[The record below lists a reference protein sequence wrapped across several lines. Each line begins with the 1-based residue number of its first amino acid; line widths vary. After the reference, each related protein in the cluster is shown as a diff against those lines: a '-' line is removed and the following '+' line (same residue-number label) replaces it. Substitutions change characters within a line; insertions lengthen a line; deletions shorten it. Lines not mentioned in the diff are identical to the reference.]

1 MLETDCGTITGLY
14 TMKQC
19 LTFLNEFAYLK
30 VQDRADWS
38 VDFSNNLD
46 KFQIKIGDFEGEK
59 VTNFFKE
66 VCRLKS
72 YGTFK
77 PLFDAY
83 R

>member
-1 MLETDCGTITGLY
+1 MY
-14 TMKQC
+14 TFKQC

-30 VQDRADWS
+30 VQDIVDWS
-38 VDFSNNLD
+38 VDFANNLD
-46 KFQIKIGDFEGEK
+46 EFQIKIGDFEGEK
-59 VTNFFKE
+59 VTNCFKE

-77 PLFDAY
+77 PLFNAY